1 MRTIAHI
8 SDLHFGRINPL
19 LPPAL
24 RDAIVGLNPDLVVVS
39 GDLSQRARR
48 KEFQA
53 ARVFLDS
60 LPYPKIVVPGNHD
73 VPLHN
78 IWARWR
84 TPLEKYRH
92 YLGDDLE
99 PFYSDA
105 EMAVQGVNTAR
116 SLTFKGGRINRLQ
129 VEKTCARLSALPP
142 EVTRIVVTHH
152 PFDLPGDGRGDVVG
166 RAAMAVAAFA
176 QCRVD
181 VILSGHF
188 HVGYAGSWARRYSMQ
203 GHDALLV
210 QAGTATSTRERNEVN
225 SWNII
230 RLAGRKVAV
239 DRQLW
244 DANREQFASHL
255 SETFERGSQG
265 WTPLAGSVS
274 AQPL

>member
-1 MRTIAHI
+1 LRTIAHI

-24 RDAIVGLNPDLVVVS
+24 RDSIVELNPDLVVVS

-48 KEFQA
+48 KEFQT

-60 LPYPKIVVPGNHD
+60 LPFPKIVVPGNHD

-116 SLTFKGGRINRLQ
+116 SLTLKGGRINRLQ
-129 VEKTCARLSALPP
+129 VEKTCARLSALSP

-152 PFDLPGDGRGDVVG
+152 PFDLPSDSRGDVVG
-166 RAAMAVAAFA
+166 RAGMAVSAFA

-188 HVGYAGSWARRYSMQ
+188 HVGYAGSWARRYPMQ

-210 QAGTATSTRERNEVN
+210 QAGTATSTRGRDEAN

-230 RLAGRKVAV
+230 RLSGREVAV
-239 DRQLW
+239 ERQLW
-244 DANREQFASHL
+244 NADREQFVSGIT
-255 SETFERGSQG
+255 ETFERQVGG
-265 WTPLAGSVS
+265 WVPLEPPES
-274 AQPL
+274 ARPS